1 MPYADSRSGFNFSKG
16 IVRLWPTQEET
27 EEQRFEKGR
36 KKFVKEARAQARK
49 GPIRPI
55 SLSQKEARAG
65 YGRYKVRRGKKFLG
79 RSATPS
85 ALKKFEAEERLRR
98 KIGKLS
104 MTQTREFQS
113 LVREKERRQA
123 KVLLRQRGLR
133 FGEVGRR
140 TEVPFTQEQDALNEM
155 FGGGGKI
162 WGTEMQPV
170 TLYNDL
176 NPSKNGDIGTGEMFG
191 IH

>member
-16 IVRLWPTQEET
+16 IVRLWPTEEK
-27 EEQRFEKGR
+27 EEDSLLSRQ
-36 KKFVKEARAQARK
+36 KKFMKEYKAQERK
-49 GPIRPI
+49 
-55 SLSQKEARAG
+55 QTRAG
-65 YGRYKVRRGKKFLG
+65 KVWKRGVMRETRGKQFLRG
-79 RSATPS
+79 SATPS

-104 MTQTREFQS
+104 MAQTRDFQS

>member
-16 IVRLWPTQEET
+16 IVRLWPEKEE
-27 EEQRFEKGR
+27 EDSLLSRQ
-36 KKFVKEARAQARK
+36 KKFMKEYKAQERKQTRA
-49 GPIRPI
+49 
-55 SLSQKEARAG
+55 S
-65 YGRYKVRRGKKFLG
+65 KVWERSAMRERRGKKFL
-79 RSATPS
+79 RRAATPS

-104 MTQTREFQS
+104 MAQTREFQS

-140 TEVPFTQEQDALNEM
+140 EVPFTQEQEALNEM

-170 TLYNDL
+170 KLFNDL